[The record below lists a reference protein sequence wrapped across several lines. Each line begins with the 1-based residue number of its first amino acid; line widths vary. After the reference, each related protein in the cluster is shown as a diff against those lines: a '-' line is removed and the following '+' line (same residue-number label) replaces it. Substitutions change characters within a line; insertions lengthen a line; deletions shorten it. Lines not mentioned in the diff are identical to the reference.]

1 MKLLLVLVTF
11 PDAEKARQIGTT
23 MIESQLAACVN
34 LVPGVESIYR
44 WEGKIET
51 SQEVLAIFK
60 TTQEA
65 WPAFEQRLKELHP
78 YQVPE
83 IVALAPEQVSAA
95 YAEWVGESVKNS
107 VAP

>member
-11 PDAEKARQIGTT
+11 PDAEKARQIGTI

-60 TTQEA
+60 TTPET
-65 WPAFEQRLKELHP
+65 WLAFEQRLKELHP

-83 IVALAPEQVSAA
+83 VVALAPEQVSAA
-95 YAEWVGESVKNS
+95 YAEWVGESAKNS